1 LRLLKNNLMSEI
13 ILQKII
19 LIYSW
24 IIASI
29 IMIFITAIARFYQ
42 KKFGV
47 KTFYYF
53 YFIPVLIL
61 FAAIINVYS
70 YYTSIA
76 EFVEFIGVAISLIA
90 TFYLYKKM
98 VGVK

>member
-1 LRLLKNNLMSEI
+1 MVFL
-13 ILQKII
+13 
-19 LIYSW
+19 
-24 IIASI
+24 A
-29 IMIFITAIARFYQ
+29 AIARFYQ

-70 YYTSIA
+70 YYTPTT
-76 EFVEFIGVAISLIA
+76 ELVEFIGAFSSFA
-90 TFYLYKKM
+90 SSFYLYKKM